1 MPTSGSI
8 LRFNQ
13 SLPFYADKTY
23 LDNTL
28 SISAYK
34 TLSENVVGAT
44 KFYFTAIE
52 GLGSMMT

>member
-13 SLPFYADKTY
+13 SLPFYADKSY

-34 TLSENVVGAT
+34 TLSENLVGAT
-44 KFYFTAIE
+44 KFYITAIE
-52 GLGSMMT
+52 GLGR